1 MAAPASLL
9 IKLIAEFLGAFLLML
24 SILASGGNFL
34 IIGATLAVI
43 VFLTGGIS
51 GAAVNPAVAA
61 GLWASGTLNSMSFFL
76 YSLVEVFGGLA
87 AAYAYNK
94 IA

>member
-1 MAAPASLL
+1 MKASLV

-34 IIGATLAVI
+34 IIGLTLGLI

-61 GLWASGTLNSMSFFL
+61 GLWLSGTLNGSTFAL
-76 YSLVEVFGGLA
+76 YSVAEILGGLA
-87 AAYAYNK
+87 AAYSYNLV
-94 IA
+94 A